1 MKLYL
6 FLPCLLLGACVSTP
20 PSITDTHVV
29 DVSYSEASQNID
41 SYKGD
46 LVRWGGVITD
56 VEYEEDFNLIEVYFR
71 PLAGSGRPHTLR
83 YKSVEGPFVIKPAY
97 PIDPE
102 TLYIFSEIAVVGTLD
117 GDIKRTVDGKEV
129 SVPLIVVN
137 DPQNL
142 YTWEK
147 DYPRGGLGA
156 IDSSLDIKHDDP
168 PGKKTSLLLGNVVVT
183 ILAIPICLV
192 FVPCLEVLFDSVTET
207 GRHYTGRK

>member
-1 MKLYL
+1 MKKLGSL
-6 FLPCLLLGACVSTP
+6 FLLLIILAVFGCATTP
-20 PSITDTHVV
+20 SSITDTHVV

-41 SYKGD
+41 SYKGV
-46 LVRWGGVITD
+46 LVRWGGVITAL
-56 VEYEEDFNLIEVYFR
+56 EYEEDSNLIEVYSR
-71 PLAGSGRPHTLR
+71 PLAESGRPHTLR
-83 YKSVEGPFVIKPAY
+83 YKPAEGPFVIKPAY

-102 TLYIFSEIAVVGTLD
+102 SLYIFSEIAVVGTLD

-147 DYPRGGLGA
+147 DYWMGGLGG

-168 PGKKTSLLLGNVVVT
+168 TSKKTALLLGNVVGIILTIPVCMVVT
-183 ILAIPICLV
+183 YVRSDLCADLLGI
-192 FVPCLEVLFDSVTET
+192 
-207 GRHYTGRK
+207 R